1 MLRRMNRPFP
11 VGSESKV
18 ASRSLSLLP
27 KAAACC
33 RTYPTAYPWAQLNDQ
48 ECQRVIRIVAVLRQE
63 RSTQV
68 ALHGNELKWWLA
80 LMILQPTCPAAA
92 EIAQPIK
99 NNYSVFHF
107 PNLPERTV
115 ASGSIKSASERGRR
129 VTIGLV
135 VRLTL
140 GLRKS
145 PSSPLVASRTLLEI
159 GYTKCSVQRK
169 RPRSKKNGSWRPRDS
184 RSRATTVEP
193 VQSPS
198 VRRSLKAGDLWFAQ
212 VGARRSTP
220 DPSTTVRLH
229 RRTLTPR
236 QRY

>member
-1 MLRRMNRPFP
+1 VPIMLRRMNRPFP

-92 EIAQPIK
+92 EIARPSKTTIRFSTSQT
-99 NNYSVFHF
+99 F
-107 PNLPERTV
+107 L
-115 ASGSIKSASERGRR
+115 SA
-129 VTIGLV
+129 L
-135 VRLTL
+135 
-140 GLRKS
+140 
-145 PSSPLVASRTLLEI
+145 
-159 GYTKCSVQRK
+159 
-169 RPRSKKNGSWRPRDS
+169 WRPE
-184 RSRATTVEP
+184 V
-193 VQSPS
+193 
-198 VRRSLKAGDLWFAQ
+198 LKA
-212 VGARRSTP
+212 RRNAAGE
-220 DPSTTVRLH
+220 
-229 RRTLTPR
+229 
-236 QRY
+236 